1 MRIKINVTAYEAE
14 VLDRN
19 GERVYYA
26 KGENYRAELNATA
39 ALDELKALGLDIMAF
54 GKDMEAAAR

>member
-14 VLDRN
+14 VLDRK

-26 KGENYRAELNATA
+26 T
-39 ALDELKALGLDIMAF
+39 
-54 GKDMEAAAR
+54 GKDIAVDLDVDKLVDMGVDTAKRIEAIKNSF